1 MIRIK
6 LNCAANSIARTF
18 ADDIAN
24 MLTKNSG
31 YTVQA
36 KVSVTSRDVYKITWY
51 YNDNV
56 GLSDFISEV
65 KDTLAIEEDNFEYD
79 VNGLPILPSADLA
92 KKRDIYP
99 DVVLK
104 NWSSNSSFK
113 LFCANYGLKLAKPL
127 HVTKQREEVTGS
139 NARAWEAASGQK
151 IKSQNFLHFI
161 TGYFEQVSQVNQTTD
176 RDWMIK
182 CIDMLFRYNKIYV
195 DNKKKYID
203 DADSDMLYNAN
214 AREMFKKKGSF
225 IITKTSHWENGKSE
239 PIPMSDTDAKKAAD
253 AAYTVLDKYYPEFM
267 NYCDIQVNDGLVYI
281 TVK

>member
-1 MIRIK
+1 
-6 LNCAANSIARTF
+6 
-18 ADDIAN
+18 
-24 MLTKNSG
+24 
-31 YTVQA
+31 
-36 KVSVTSRDVYKITWY
+36 
-51 YNDNV
+51 
-56 GLSDFISEV
+56 
-65 KDTLAIEEDNFEYD
+65 
-79 VNGLPILPSADLA
+79 
-92 KKRDIYP
+92 
-99 DVVLK
+99 
-104 NWSSNSSFK
+104 
-113 LFCANYGLKLAKPL
+113 
-127 HVTKQREEVTGS
+127 
-139 NARAWEAASGQK
+139 
-151 IKSQNFLHFI
+151 
-161 TGYFEQVSQVNQTTD
+161 
-176 RDWMIK
+176 MIK